1 MKYDFDRMVN
11 RYGTDCYKWDMI
23 TKRKLDPNT
32 LPLWVADMDFETVP
46 EVKERLKEVAER
58 GIYGYSMLGDGYYDA
73 LKNWFST
80 RFN

>member
-46 EVKERLKEVAER
+46 EVKER
-58 GIYGYSMLGDGYYDA
+58 
-73 LKNWFST
+73 
-80 RFN
+80 

>member
-23 TKRKLDPNT
+23 IKRKLDPNT

-46 EVKERLKEVAER
+46 EVKERLKKWQTAVFTVIPCWETV
-58 GIYGYSMLGDGYYDA
+58 IM
-73 LKNWFST
+73 T
-80 RFN
+80 H